1 MHVEVP
7 SQASPSGRFLLFI
20 LLFLGGDEIQVWP
33 CCKLAGFVFGFVF
46 GLGLGLGFGSGLGLT
61 FNHALEST

>member
-20 LLFLGGDEIQVWP
+20 LFVSWRDERFRFGHYFN
-33 CCKLAGFVFGFVF
+33 KLAGFVFGFV
-46 GLGLGLGFGSGLGLT
+46 LVLGFRFRFRFLVQVWV
-61 FNHALEST
+61 